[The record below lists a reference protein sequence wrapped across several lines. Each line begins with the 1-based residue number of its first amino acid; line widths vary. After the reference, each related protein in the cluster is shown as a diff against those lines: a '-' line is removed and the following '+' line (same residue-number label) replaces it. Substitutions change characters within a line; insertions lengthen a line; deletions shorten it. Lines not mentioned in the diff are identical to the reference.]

1 MTIMVITQMITV
13 MMMKEN
19 WCWVQPIFAVS
30 QHFRTKQLTKE
41 KRYNFSR
48 KAKPCF
54 KTHQSDDTT
63 PNAKILAAW
72 DEGCRPLQ
80 NFPPNLVHQPL
91 WVVHPIYNSCKKHF
105 PTEFSGPCRNIMF
118 LKDLFAENVFSLHP
132 ISSSMCS
139 LGTPPC
145 CFALSRTLANSHSL
159 GLFLAFCVQ
168 FLK

>member
-1 MTIMVITQMITV
+1 M
-13 MMMKEN
+13 E
-19 WCWVQPIFAVS
+19 PIFAVS
-30 QHFRTKQLTKE
+30 QHFRAKQLTKE
-41 KRYNFSR
+41 KRYNSSR

-63 PNAKILAAW
+63 PNAKILATW

-80 NFPPNLVHQPL
+80 NFPPKLVHQPL
-91 WVVHPIYNSCKKHF
+91 WDVHPIYNSCKKHF

-145 CFALSRTLANSHSL
+145 CFDLSRTLANSHSL
-159 GLFLAFCVQ
+159 GLFFAFCVQ

>member
-1 MTIMVITQMITV
+1 MLSAA
-13 MMMKEN
+13 N
-19 WCWVQPIFAVS
+19 FCC
-30 QHFRTKQLTKE
+30 LTALPHKTTHKGE
-41 KRYNFSR
+41 KIQFQQKS
-48 KAKPCF
+48 KTF
-54 KTHQSDDTT
+54 KTLQSDDTT
-63 PNAKILAAW
+63 TIAKILAAW

-80 NFPPNLVHQPL
+80 NFPPKLVLQPL
-91 WVVHPIYNSCKKHF
+91 WDVHPIYNSCKKHF
-105 PTEFSGPCRNIMF
+105 PTEISGPCRNIMF